1 MELLNASELICL
13 FMPDI
18 FYFMVSIRLKYI
30 VEHCRLSSF
39 TRCYST
45 IFLFCKFGN
54 IVFHLFSDSKNMS
67 HFLLKIY
74 SLIMVFIKELYYG
87 FIDFFILFLYC
98 IIGFCS
104 DLLLCCC
111 LTVQGRYSQEQK
123 CFTWSLLDFTHQNIK
138 NTSGI
143 PIYRF

>member
-1 MELLNASELICL
+1 ML
-13 FMPDI
+13 DI
-18 FYFMVSIRLKYI
+18 FYLMVSIRLKYI

-39 TRCYST
+39 HLLQDVTVLFS
-45 IFLFCKFGN
+45 FFCKFGN
-54 IVFHLFSDSKNMS
+54 VVFHIFSDSKNMS

-87 FIDFFILFLYC
+87 FIDLFILYLYC

-104 DLLLCCC
+104 YLLLCCC
-111 LTVQGRYSQEQK
+111 STVQGRYSQEQK

-143 PIYRF
+143 LIYRF